1 MLEESVTVVN
11 HLGLHA
17 RAAGQLVKLAGQ
29 FESRLIVKRPDG
41 NAEAEACSVLDIL
54 TLGASIGTVLIIPAD
69 GGDEAAAIAAV
80 KQLFESGFGEI

>member
-1 MLEESVTVVN
+1 MTVVN

-17 RAAGQLVKLAGQ
+17 RAAGQLAKLAGQ
-29 FESRLIVKRPDG
+29 FESRLVVKRSDG
-41 NAEAEACSVLDIL
+41 TAEADACSMLDIL
-54 TLGASIGTVLIIPAD
+54 TLGASIGTVLIIRAE

>member
-1 MLEESVTVVN
+1 MTVVN

-41 NAEAEACSVLDIL
+41 TAEAEACSVLDIL
-54 TLGASIGTVLIIPAD
+54 TLGASIGTVLIIHAE